1 MALRSVL
8 LVPWCF
14 VCLLALGCGGDDLA
28 AVSPTGP
35 SPVSLD
41 AAAGLTGAQ
50 GSSDSSSS
58 VTGSSPDASGAS
70 GAFNLSDPDARSSG
84 ATGGSPSQA
93 GPLRDF
99 TVALDD
105 RGRVRFDWRA
115 PLDPSVT
122 GYILFENYPRIILEH
137 NLSSSEVCVGDVCSW
152 TLGWQGNGT
161 YRYSAAALNSRGDGR
176 ASHQRFTVNVAL
188 PSMVSGLAA
197 VQQISGSSWNNV
209 MVSWPPV
216 QVNGVV
222 DRAIM
227 EYEVSGLGAPR
238 TVMPDDCTGPSPRS
252 CTTSFSGLSPG
263 VHQFTVLTR
272 NSAGVGPAAIAT
284 VDVQNP
290 ASGPLRAEWTGVPS
304 FYTSLDPFTLQLEF
318 SEPVDVSAAKL
329 RDHVIRVTRGRVSS
343 VRAGMGGDGSSWS
356 VTVVPSQLS
365 GDVLVE
371 VVGRFP
377 CSMRRAICGS
387 GNRQL
392 ENSPYVYVS
401 FAGGLTAE
409 WKNVPRS
416 YTYPNPVTVQL
427 AFSQN
432 VSLTAAALRDG
443 ALHVYNATV
452 DSVVPV
458 MAGRTDLWTIR
469 VLPTD
474 SQGYEPVVLEV
485 WPDVPCTSPDA
496 ICTSDGSRLSNVATA
511 VIE

>member
-1 MALRSVL
+1 M
-8 LVPWCF
+8 
-14 VCLLALGCGGDDLA
+14 
-28 AVSPTGP
+28 
-35 SPVSLD
+35 
-41 AAAGLTGAQ
+41 
-50 GSSDSSSS
+50 
-58 VTGSSPDASGAS
+58 
-70 GAFNLSDPDARSSG
+70 
-84 ATGGSPSQA
+84 
-93 GPLRDF
+93 
-99 TVALDD
+99 
-105 RGRVRFDWRA
+105 RFDWRA

-401 FAGGLTAE
+401 FAGGLTAGVE
-409 WKNVPRS
+409 QRS
-416 YTYPNPVTVQL
+416 ALVHLSESGHCAACLLPERLVDRGCSPGWGVARLQRDRGQRCAGHGRSHGFVDDSGPADGFAGLRAGGPGGL
-427 AFSQN
+427 ARRAVHQSR
-432 VSLTAAALRDG
+432 RD
-443 ALHVYNATV
+443 LHV
-452 DSVVPV
+452 
-458 MAGRTDLWTIR
+458 GR
-469 VLPTD
+469 
-474 SQGYEPVVLEV
+474 
-485 WPDVPCTSPDA
+485 
-496 ICTSDGSRLSNVATA
+496 VAA
-511 VIE
+511 VQRGHGDH